1 MRTSTSVADTVPE
14 SVSEEEEAPGWSI
27 LPSTISEMESE
38 DEEKDSKAAP
48 APTIVGEVP
57 CASPPVD
64 EDNERSDRIKIIC
77 DPTTTSMNDATKAQ
91 GILGDDKFAKGEEIL
106 QLAAMMELKIL

>member
-1 MRTSTSVADTVPE
+1 M
-14 SVSEEEEAPGWSI
+14 
-27 LPSTISEMESE
+27 EMESE

-57 CASPPVD
+57 CASLPVD

-106 QLAAMMELKIL
+106 QLAVMMELKIL